1 MINKKKLII
10 FSASAAGII
19 VVLILFGV
27 YPIALVGISPI
38 MVNDY
43 NGNYSTSLNYYEKA
57 LETYAQDSQVL
68 KADEARQEIKRAV
81 LDNLIENIL
90 IEKELKKEIKQK
102 DLNALV
108 ENKIK
113 EISESQITD
122 KAIETLYSFSLSE
135 FKERVLKPQA
145 KKEILEDRLF
155 LAGIDFDERMKSV
168 RSQTKV
174 MIFLTGFEWNG
185 EEVISSK

>member
-10 FSASAAGII
+10 FSASATGII
-19 VVLILFGV
+19 VILILFGV

-43 NGNYSTSLNYYEKA
+43 NRNYSTSLNYYEKA

-68 KADEARQEIKRAV
+68 KADEARREIKRAV
-81 LDNLIENIL
+81 LDNLIEDIL
-90 IEKELKKEIKQK
+90 IDRELKKEIKQN

-108 ENKIK
+108 EKKIS
-113 EISESQITD
+113 EISENQIAD
-122 KAIETLYSFSLSE
+122 KAVETLYSFSLSE

-145 KKEILEDRLF
+145 KKEILENRLF
-155 LAGIDFDERMKSV
+155 LAGIDFDEKIKDIRAQARV
-168 RSQTKV
+168 N
-174 MIFLTGFEWNG
+174 IFLSGFEWNG
-185 EEVISSK
+185 KEVIVK